1 MPPLGVWMG
10 QLNFS
15 LPEWSEWLPLPRNNE
30 LTKVLLPHK
39 CRRWSLLRLPPAEV
53 CRLWSSGRDE
63 FCWGCFWSPC
73 VCSFKNLLGDAE
85 ASGDGEVSPGRSWIC
100 VWSSR
105 YLINTLKERGH
116 FFSKWRL
123 AGFCISWGLF
133 LLSQSWTFWNFILVQ
148 TLNTVKFPNM
158 LIVRGQIWRWEA
170 SNFSQFWGRVM
181 WCGVGWLGVHGR
193 WGRAKG
199 RLYYCLGH
207 LFYLLLSAEVSLHP
221 FSSSILCFAAF
232 G

>member
-15 LPEWSEWLPLPRNNE
+15 LPEWSEWSERLPLPRNNE

-105 YLINTLKERGH
+105 YLINTLKERGL
-116 FFSKWRL
+116 FF
-123 AGFCISWGLF
+123 
-133 LLSQSWTFWNFILVQ
+133 LSDV
-148 TLNTVKFPNM
+148 
-158 LIVRGQIWRWEA
+158 
-170 SNFSQFWGRVM
+170 
-181 WCGVGWLGVHGR
+181 WLGSASPEVYSCCPRVERFEILYLCKR
-193 WGRAKG
+193 WTPWN
-199 RLYYCLGH
+199 
-207 LFYLLLSAEVSLHP
+207 SLT
-221 FSSSILCFAAF
+221 CW
-232 G
+232 